1 MLPVYASRTSRR
13 RASSSSILHSFS
25 WASLL
30 HRALTYT
37 TTIPH
42 LYFAAPMHNVSSLFS
57 LSVPLC
63 SPPPSAYTET
73 LSCVPRYIHHH
84 PICTA
89 YLLHPRVQRTDL
101 LPPTAVICLIVSISV
116 QALVC
121 HPVVILQS
129 YSRWLG
135 LCAYMFVPYITDLR
149 G

>member
-63 SPPPSAYTET
+63 SPLHRHIQRPFLAYPAIYITT
-73 LSCVPRYIHHH
+73 PFVLRTFFIPVYSVP
-84 PICTA
+84 TF
-89 YLLHPRVQRTDL
+89 
-101 LPPTAVICLIVSISV
+101 
-116 QALVC
+116 C
-121 HPVVILQS
+121 HP
-129 YSRWLG
+129 
-135 LCAYMFVPYITDLR
+135 PP
-149 G
+149 